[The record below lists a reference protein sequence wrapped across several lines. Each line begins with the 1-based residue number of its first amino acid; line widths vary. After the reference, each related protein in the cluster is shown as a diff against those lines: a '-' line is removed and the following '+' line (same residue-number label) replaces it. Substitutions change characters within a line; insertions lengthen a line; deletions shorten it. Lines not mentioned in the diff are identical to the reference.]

1 MVDILLSTYQS
12 EKYIEE
18 QINSIFNQTYT
29 EWKLIIRDDGSSD
42 STVQIID
49 KYKSNYPDKVFI
61 LNDNRDNIG
70 TVKSF
75 EYLLNSA
82 NSEYIMFCDHDDIW
96 LPDKIATSILKMR
109 EVENSNPDFP
119 ILIHSDL
126 TVIDGREDTIHSSFW
141 CFSNLNPKLLA
152 EFNYLGV
159 CNGITGCTMLINKK
173 AREVSL
179 PFSKEARMHDAWIA
193 LCVSKYGKIGYVDRP
208 TVLYRQHEFN
218 QIGAKGYKGLIDYAQ
233 VKLLN
238 IKQVVE
244 QNRLQLQ
251 MLHDL
256 EYGSVLKYVCYKIS
270 YFIRTRL

>member
-126 TVIDGREDTIHSSFW
+126 TVIDSREDTTHSSFW

-218 QIGAKGYKGLIDYAQ
+218 QIGAKEYKGLIDYAQ

-256 EYGSVLKYVCYKIS
+256 EYGSVLKYVWYKIS